1 MLPNEDANMSE
12 LASCVS
18 ESDLVGE
25 SISLLLRTLRLDRK
39 RSEEETEI
47 KKIKKQSIN
56 QYFVH
61 VPCFNFIHIPGIDI
75 EHFPKMHK
83 NRIQIYKLEKVFTCE
98 VFIALR
104 CIDVV
109 VLTESL
115 ILRWKVDVGQLWSLN
130 VS

>member
-25 SISLLLRTLRLDRK
+25 SISLLLRTLRLDRN

-83 NRIQIYKLEKVFTCE
+83 NRIQIYKLEKVKSS
-98 VFIALR
+98 
-104 CIDVV
+104 
-109 VLTESL
+109 SL
-115 ILRWKVDVGQLWSLN
+115 SDASTLSF
-130 VS
+130 